1 MSLRDIRR
9 KSAEQMV
16 DFLGEAMMK
25 KQESNLGLVFCIFRQ
40 VPLCCEVGDEVGEIT
55 FYKCIMTDGG
65 AKYTC
70 AVKGSIARV
79 IIRMGSNPFRLEP
92 IGTFRIREHLEE

>member
-25 KQESNLGLVFCIFRQ
+25 KQESNLGLLFCKFREE
-40 VPLCCEVGDEVGEIT
+40 VPLCCEVGDEVVEVVFHKG
-55 FYKCIMTDGG
+55 IMTDGG
-65 AKYTC
+65 A
-70 AVKGSIARV
+70 
-79 IIRMGSNPFRLEP
+79 
-92 IGTFRIREHLEE
+92 